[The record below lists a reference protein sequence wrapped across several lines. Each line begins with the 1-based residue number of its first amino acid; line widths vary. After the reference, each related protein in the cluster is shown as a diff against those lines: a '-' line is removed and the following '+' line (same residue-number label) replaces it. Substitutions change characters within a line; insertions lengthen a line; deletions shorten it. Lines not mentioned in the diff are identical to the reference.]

1 MGIHGETMDDHQDN
15 VSKQLSSQ
23 REAIRRY
30 IRGIVRD
37 STVAEDLTQE
47 TLLRAHEKLATLED
61 SAKLSPWLYRI
72 ATNLCHDRFRQSI
85 PRDRIQSLDGGSA
98 DDPEHG
104 QPPVLAD
111 TGPRLD
117 KVLEQKEMSA
127 CVQRY
132 LADLPDSYRAVI
144 LLHDEAD
151 MTNPE
156 IAEML
161 GVSLATV
168 KIRVHRAREKLRAAL
183 REACS
188 FSADDRGVLVCE
200 PKPGETQG

>member
-1 MGIHGETMDDHQDN
+1 
-15 VSKQLSSQ
+15 
-23 REAIRRY
+23 
-30 IRGIVRD
+30 
-37 STVAEDLTQE
+37 
-47 TLLRAHEKLATLED
+47 
-61 SAKLSPWLYRI
+61 WLYRI
-72 ATNLCHDRFRQSI
+72 ATNICHDRFRRSSS
-85 PRDRIQSLDGGSA
+85 RARIQSLDERVI
-98 DDPEHG
+98 DDPERG
-104 QPPVLAD
+104 QPPVLTD

-117 KVLEQKEMSA
+117 KVIEQKEMST

-144 LLHDEAD
+144 LLHDEAG

-183 REACS
+183 GEACS

-200 PKPGETQG
+200 PKPRETED

>member
-1 MGIHGETMDDHQDN
+1 VDDHHTD
-15 VSKQLSSQ
+15 VSKQLASH

-37 STVAEDLTQE
+37 SAAAEDLTQE
-47 TLLRAHEKLATLED
+47 TLLRAHKKLATLED
-61 SAKLSPWLYRI
+61 PARLTPWLYRI
-72 ATNLCHDRFRQSI
+72 ATNICHDRFRRSS
-85 PRDRIQSLDGGSA
+85 PRHRIQSLDEKA
-98 DDPEHG
+98 AEDPEHG
-104 QPPVLAD
+104 QLPVLTD
-111 TGPRLD
+111 DGPRLD
-117 KVLEQKEMSA
+117 KVVEQKEMSA

-132 LADLPDSYRAVI
+132 LADLPDDYRAAI
-144 LLHDEAD
+144 LLHGEAG

-168 KIRVHRAREKLRAAL
+168 KIRVHRAREKLRTAL
-183 REACS
+183 RDACS

-200 PKPGETQG
+200 AKPPETEA

>member
-1 MGIHGETMDDHQDN
+1 MDDLNPDASHQ
-15 VSKQLSSQ
+15 LAAY

-37 STVAEDLTQE
+37 ASVAEDLTQE
-47 TLLRAHEKLATLED
+47 TFLRAHQKLATLED
-61 SAKLSPWLYRI
+61 PTRLASWLYRI
-72 ATNLCHDRFRQSI
+72 ATNICHDRFRRL
-85 PRDRIQSLDGGSA
+85 PAGDRIRSLDENAAA
-98 DDPEHG
+98 DDERG
-104 QPPVLAD
+104 RPPALTD

-117 KVLEQKEMSA
+117 KVMEQQEMSA

-144 LLHDEAD
+144 LLHDEAN

-168 KIRVHRAREKLRAAL
+168 KIRVHRARERLRAIL
-183 REACS
+183 RTACS
-188 FSADDRGVLVCE
+188 FSSDDRGVLVCE
-200 PKPGETQG
+200 PKPNKTQD